1 MHKLGSFIQSSD
13 THTVRSMSAAG
24 ETLGTKRPSSGAHL
38 HSPAT
43 GMTLRWI
50 LPTDIK
56 NRPVKIN
63 SKTWEV
69 FCQET
74 FVVPSKTSKTIK
86 LPIGIELSD
95 GVVIASLAQSIKM
108 QKCYL
113 LNEFTMES
121 TNNLLITLHN
131 NAEKDV
137 VVTEG
142 TKMCH
147 VSYLI

>member
-13 THTVRSMSAAG
+13 THSVRSRSAAG
-24 ETLGTKRPSSGAHL
+24 ATLSGAHL

-69 FCQET
+69 FCQES
-74 FVVPSKTSKTIK
+74 FVVPPKTSKTVK
-86 LPIGIELSD
+86 LPIGVELSD
-95 GVVIASLAQSIKM
+95 GVVIASLAQSIKI

-121 TNNLLITLHN
+121 TNNLFVTLQN
-131 NAEKDV
+131 NSDKDV
-137 VVTEG
+137 VITEG
-142 TKMCH
+142 IKMCY
-147 VSYLI
+147 VSYL